1 MTKLEELNAAQAA
14 AWDAYAAACAVLDDA
29 RAAACAAVA
38 FDGYDSFGAACAAEA
53 TAEAVY
59 DDAYTARDAARDAYW
74 AELKKIQEENSND

>member
-1 MTKLEELNAAQAA
+1 MTKLEELKAA
-14 AWDAYAAACAVLDDA
+14 YSAACAVLDDA

-59 DDAYTARDAARDAYW
+59 DDAYTARDAAETAYDD
-74 AELKKIQEENSND
+74 ELKKTQEEIQDD